1 MSRQTVKQTYNPGDI
16 EILITGRGDKTVR
29 PRSFTPGL
37 EQVTPAPPSVPAPS
51 NKHFVFMILSSSRS
65 GTSLHFINLR
75 LRSTLDSAILTGS
88 MLDLMLASRG
98 PNCPLSFFSQ
108 PTTPCIAVVT
118 PCVSSEVVSV
128 STREPPTLS

>member
-1 MSRQTVKQTYNPGDI
+1 MPCFIDTDNCTLLVHQ
-16 EILITGRGDKTVR
+16 GRVIVLTPQ
-29 PRSFTPGL
+29 PRRALDTAQPRVL
-37 EQVTPAPPSVPAPS
+37 EP
-51 NKHFVFMILSSSRS
+51 SSRHRAAMIVSSCSS
-65 GTSLHFINLR
+65 GTSLYFISLR
-75 LRSTLDSAILTGS
+75 FRSTLFSAILTRS